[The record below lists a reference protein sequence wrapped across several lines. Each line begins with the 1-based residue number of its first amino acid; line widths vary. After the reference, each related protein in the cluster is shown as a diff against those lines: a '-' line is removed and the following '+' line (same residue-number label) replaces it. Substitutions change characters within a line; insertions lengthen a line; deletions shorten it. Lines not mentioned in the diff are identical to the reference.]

1 VITPVRVKIC
11 GITNPGDASV
21 AIEAGADALG
31 FNLFPG
37 SKRFVRLEEVT
48 PWLATLGGDALKV
61 AVMVNP
67 TPADIAAAR
76 PYFDIIQLHGQET
89 PAQCAAVPGPI
100 WKAFPL
106 TAQLDATAIAP
117 YQADAVLIDSSLP
130 GAFGG
135 TGTLIDLAEA
145 VRFVHASPGV
155 PVWLS
160 GGLNPANVAEAVA
173 KVRPYG
179 VDVASGVEV
188 SGNPRRKEA
197 ALVRAFVA
205 AARYAAAQ

>member
-1 VITPVRVKIC
+1 VIAPVRVKIC
-11 GITNPGDASV
+11 GITNPDDARV

-37 SKRFVRLEEVT
+37 SKRHVRLEEIV
-48 PWLATLGGDALKV
+48 PWLPSLGGDALKV

-67 TPADIAAAR
+67 TPEELAGAR
-76 PYFDIIQLHGQET
+76 GYFDVIQLHGQET
-89 PAQCAAVPGPI
+89 PEVCVAAAARGQV

-106 TAQLDATAIAP
+106 TAQLDAAAVARYRVDALVIDTA
-117 YQADAVLIDSSLP
+117 VP

-145 VRFVHASPGV
+145 ARFVHAGAAY

-160 GGLNPANVAEAVA
+160 GGLNPANVTEAIE

-188 SGNPRRKEA
+188 AGNPRRKDP

-205 AARYAAAQ
+205 ATRR